1 MSHVRGPALALI
13 GVFGLLLS
21 AGCAERPARS
31 VVEASDAARCA
42 GDPSIV
48 FLDVRAP
55 EPYAQGHVK
64 GAARIDPSEW
74 KAASLD
80 AREGLENVAVWESRI
95 GDAGVRTDDR
105 VLIYDGGEMV
115 NAARVWFILQH
126 FGQANA
132 SVVNGGWRAL
142 EAAAEKGALA
152 VATEQTRATP
162 RKSAARVRSRATIGM
177 VDRAGVRDAVQ
188 TGGARIVDSR
198 KPEEYAGVEAHENPR
213 PGHLPNAVNIPHAEL
228 LTADGKLKSG
238 DELAEIFEKAGL
250 KKGEPIIVHCESGGR
265 ASLEALAAARAGYGP
280 VQNYYRSFS
289 DWSRDDA
296 CPVERK

>member
-1 MSHVRGPALALI
+1 MRHIRGLAFVLFVI
-13 GVFGLLLS
+13 SGLLVS
-21 AGCAERPARS
+21 TGCAERPARS
-31 VVEASDAARCA
+31 VVEAPDASRCAADAA
-42 GDPSIV
+42 IV
-48 FLDVRAP
+48 YLDVRAT
-55 EPYAQGHVK
+55 EPFAQGHVK
-64 GAARIDPSEW
+64 GAARIDPAEW

-95 GDAGVRTDDR
+95 GDAGVGTDDR

-126 FGQANA
+126 FGQKNA
-132 SVVNGGWRAL
+132 SVVNGGWPAL
-142 EAAAEKGALA
+142 KTSVEDGRLA
-152 VATEQTRATP
+152 TTTEQTPIAP
-162 RKSAARVRSRATIGM
+162 RKFTARVNSSATIGM
-177 VDRAGVRDAVQ
+177 VDRAGVRDAVKS
-188 TGGARIVDSR
+188 GRARIVDSR
-198 KPEEYAGVEAHENPR
+198 KPDEYAGAEAHENPR

-250 KKGEPIIVHCESGGR
+250 KKGESIIVHCESGGR
-265 ASLEALAAARAGYGP
+265 ASLEALAADRAGYGP
-280 VQNYYRSFS
+280 VRNYYRSFS